1 MSSDTISRLGLAT
14 LAILVFKVYFSSA
27 ACPDECEYTE
37 QNKIWDADNII
48 SVKCPKYS
56 VHTFDIEPS
65 CNVTIIANRHTRR
78 CVNLFRVRVIV
89 NCTELAKHMSSFFV
103 YLISDWQKIYLL
115 SHFQPTGGC
124 TDLLMLCDGTNFML
138 PNKDPHLCR
147 KGDVMFVKPDNHKPR
162 AYCND
167 EYPVFNYPA
176 MSHTS
181 HGTGNLKVWFR
192 GRNIMAPSRYAMCT
206 VYCHSGTYLS

>member
-37 QNKIWDADNII
+37 QNKIWDADNLI

-78 CVNLFRVRVIV
+78 CVNLFRVRLLI
-89 NCTELAKHMSSFFV
+89 EDSV
-103 YLISDWQKIYLL
+103 YLFA
-115 SHFQPTGGC
+115 HFQPTGGC

-192 GRNIMAPSRYAMCT
+192 GRNLMAPSRYAMCT

>member
-27 ACPDECEYTE
+27 ACPDEF
-37 QNKIWDADNII
+37 
-48 SVKCPKYS
+48 KCPKYS

-78 CVNLFRVRVIV
+78 CVNLFR
-89 NCTELAKHMSSFFV
+89 
-103 YLISDWQKIYLL
+103 
-115 SHFQPTGGC
+115 PTGGC
-124 TDLLMLCDGTNFML
+124 TDLLMLCGGTNFML

-147 KGDVMFVKPDNHKPR
+147 KGDVMFVKPDNH
-162 AYCND
+162 
-167 EYPVFNYPA
+167 
-176 MSHTS
+176 
-181 HGTGNLKVWFR
+181 KVWFR

>member
-1 MSSDTISRLGLAT
+1 MW
-14 LAILVFKVYFSSA
+14 VYWTKQDLRFWW
-27 ACPDECEYTE
+27 Y
-37 QNKIWDADNII
+37 NII

-78 CVNLFRVRVIV
+78 CVNLFRVRLLI
-89 NCTELAKHMSSFFV
+89 EKSV
-103 YLISDWQKIYLL
+103 YLFA
-115 SHFQPTGGC
+115 HFQPTGGC